1 MDHFS
6 APPSD
11 LPLYNVP
18 HSLYHPAKRVSL
30 KILRFLNNVNLQKPH
45 IPAGWIGGVSL
56 PLKDCDFR
64 KNCRGRRRFAGK
76 ARPPLR
82 IHAALKFLQFS
93 PITYEILRM
102 VVMPTNNHAQL

>member
-1 MDHFS
+1 M
-6 APPSD
+6 
-11 LPLYNVP
+11 
-18 HSLYHPAKRVSL
+18 
-30 KILRFLNNVNLQKPH
+30 
-45 IPAGWIGGVSL
+45 GGVSL

-93 PITYEILRM
+93 PITYEKLRI
-102 VVMPTNNHAQL
+102 VVMLKSKPDLLWQLHKQKTDFTKQQKNLM